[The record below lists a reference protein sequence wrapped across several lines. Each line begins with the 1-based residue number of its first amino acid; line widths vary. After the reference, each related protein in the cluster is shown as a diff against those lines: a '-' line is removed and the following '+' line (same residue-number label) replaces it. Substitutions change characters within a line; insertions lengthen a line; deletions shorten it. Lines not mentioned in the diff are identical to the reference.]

1 MNQNKKKTPPNRVQR
16 PRRESQPKTMP
27 MLQFGVDNNLVQ
39 WKETMALEAT
49 IAYSLLGLIFDGDAY
64 TEPPEIDEAD
74 FDLDDDPRGT
84 ELHKYKRRI
93 SNREDAI
100 MKQENDC
107 PKLFATM
114 WKYLSKESMDAVLRH
129 DNYDEVDDRNDP
141 LQLWLA
147 IKETHKI
154 GSDAT
159 DEVSQRAD
167 ARHAYRK
174 VSQGPF
180 ESIID
185 YKKRFT
191 IHRDAYNDAGNVEMA
206 AIDIAM
212 DFYNGLDNSRY
223 AKFKAEFTN
232 DVGKGIEGPAD
243 LNGMFQRAA
252 RYVMVSSSWKPGSGA
267 AFATRADK
275 GRGNRHRPSDRKD
288 DNNEDDQKDDDGG
301 AVVNTENASGTST
314 NGRGR
319 PRGRRPIICY
329 RCEGEGHIAR
339 NCTNDVEETEDH
351 GMACVSSGQAFNS
364 TNGRFEWYEVL
375 LDHQADVSIV
385 HPRLLSEVRESVSTV
400 SGLAGEA
407 KSIPYEGKLKGFFDC
422 KGSNDVAANVLCGAD
437 VEDMYEISYLQGESF
452 TVHMPD
458 EDLVFHRRDKFYV
471 ADMRAWAD
479 GDCGRVFVNTEVG
492 NESEYS
498 KAEVVK
504 ARKARELINNSGFS
518 SEREALA
525 LAEDGN
531 ITGVPV
537 TGKDVRRS
545 YDIYGK
551 TTAGVRGRRT
561 SHRSKRQL
569 MDVRLK
575 APQSVPQTMY
585 GDVMFVK
592 NQPFLACLT
601 EPLGL
606 FTLMQVDKQTT
617 SVLGEALQSQIS
629 TIRRRGFEP
638 STIYLDP
645 QRGLVPL
652 QGAFPG
658 VEVDVS
664 GAGDHMDKIDSAI
677 KHSKEIMR
685 SVHAGLPWKL
695 AKSMTKDLA
704 YYGVSRKNL
713 KSTPTSVVCPRVR
726 FTGRKPDYKKELGLG
741 FGDYVECYDPACK
754 SNRVESERTQ
764 PCIALYPT
772 ANANGSWWFM
782 NIKTKRR
789 VRRTN
794 WEKMVTTDLVIAAM
808 NAFAEEEETA
818 AIDEPLFEEDVE
830 RELEQSLADADD
842 REAERRAREET
853 ACLPALTVDEEIDDE
868 VRYSRKRMTRIR
880 RRVMP
885 RWWRMCR
892 PQSKRIGTCAP
903 SCRNRERNGRACG
916 CPVAEWRARRDTRL
930 TTPATRRGC
939 AIMADQRTLLLWG
952 S

>member
-1 MNQNKKKTPPNRVQR
+1 MNLNKKKTPPNRVQR
-16 PRRESQPKTMP
+16 PRRENQPKTMQ
-27 MLQFGVDNNLVQ
+27 MLRFGADNNLAE
-39 WKETMALEAT
+39 WKEILTLEAT
-49 IAYSLLGLIFDGDAY
+49 IAYSLLGTIFDGDAY
-64 TEPPEIDEAD
+64 TEPPEIDED
-74 FDLDDDPRGT
+74 EFDLDNDPRGT

-114 WKYLSKESMDAVLRH
+114 YKYLSRESIDAVLKH
-129 DNYDEVDDRNDP
+129 EGYDEVGDRNDP

-159 DEVSQRAD
+159 DEVTQRAN
-167 ARHAYRK
+167 ARHAYK
-174 VSQGPF
+174 KMSQGPF
-180 ESIID
+180 EVIMD

-191 IHRDAYNDAGNVEMA
+191 IHRDAYNDSGNVKMA

-212 DFYNGLDNSRY
+212 DFYDGLDDSRY
-223 AKFKAEFTN
+223 AKFKAEFEN
-232 DVGKGIEGPAD
+232 DKLKGIAGPAD
-243 LNGMFQRAA
+243 LNAMFQRAS
-252 RYVMVSSSWKPGSGA
+252 RYVVVSSSWKPGSGA

-275 GRGNRHRPSDRKD
+275 DRGNRHHSWDQKV
-288 DNNEDDQKDDDGG
+288 DNNDNNPKNDDGG
-301 AVVNTENASGTST
+301 TGVNTGKAPDTST
-314 NGRGR
+314 NTNGIGRH
-319 PRGRRPIICY
+319 RGRRPIKCF
-329 RCEGEGHIAR
+329 RCNEEGHIAR
-339 NCTNDVEETEDH
+339 NCTNDGEETEDY

-385 HPRLLSEVRESVSTV
+385 HTRLLSELRESVSTV

-407 KSIPYEGKLKGFFDC
+407 KSIPYKGKLKGFFEC

-437 VEDMYEISYLQGESF
+437 VEDMYEISYVQGESF
-452 TVHMPD
+452 TVHMRD

-471 ADMRAWAD
+471 ADMRAWAN
-479 GDCGRVFVNTEVG
+479 GDSSRVFVNTEVG

-518 SEREALA
+518 SEREALG

-561 SHRSKRQL
+561 AHRSKRQQ
-569 MDVRLK
+569 MDVGLR

-617 SVLGEALQSQIS
+617 SVLGAALQSQIS
-629 TIRRRGFEP
+629 TIRSRGFQP

-645 QRGLVPL
+645 QSGLAPL

-658 VEVDVS
+658 VEVDIS

-741 FGDYVECYDPACK
+741 FGDYVECYNPACK

-782 NIKTKRR
+782 NIKTKHR

-808 NAFAEEEETA
+808 NAFAEEQGTD
-818 AIDEPLFEEDVE
+818 AIGEPLFEEVVE
-830 RELEQSLADADD
+830 EELEQDLAETED
-842 REAERRAREET
+842 REAELRAHEEIT
-853 ACLPALTVDEEIDDE
+853 GLPVLTVDEEIVEEVHANEVYQKEDDGDQE
-868 VRYSRKRMTRIR
+868 ES
-880 RRVMP
+880 
-885 RWWRMCR
+885 
-892 PQSKRIGTCAP
+892 SAP
-903 SCRNRERNGRACG
+903 LVEDMH
-916 CPVAEWRARRDTRL
+916 VAAEEDQDVHAELQAPRARRQSLR
-930 TTPATRRGC
+930 PSSG
-939 AIMADQRTLLLWG
+939 
-952 S
+952 